1 MYKVIIVED
10 EMLVRIGLKNLIDW
24 RAYDMEVIAD
34 EPNGQ
39 AALEAFEREPPHI
52 VITDVRMP
60 LMDGIRLISEI
71 RQRDDNQTKIIILT
85 CVEDFKTVHSAL
97 TMGVAGYIMKLSM
110 NKEELGEMLTKLK
123 LELDTRKVAPVKS
136 NHNANLQMQKD
147 ELLNNYLFT
156 KRYTKE
162 EFKKYLHGFNPEISE
177 TKMFLSVIEVDRIKD
192 ARKRYGHLL
201 VNMLRNVVAESL
213 SDIRDAEGFTL
224 DGDRLAILASYRSE
238 SSELIIAENVRVMLS
253 NIQKNISQ
261 TLKLTVSIG
270 TSGQGQ
276 DFSQLLEMYT
286 QAIEAMQLKFITS
299 TDLSHDYSRIKQVMA
314 EAKSVGAD
322 RITPFAEKYEKLIGG
337 DIIAKLRDILLDSD
351 VVPSRMIN
359 KAIQWMHLTVSRL
372 SLPSSL
378 SDELLNRYI
387 KLVQES
393 ETLDEVVELLERY
406 MEDLLKGLDGISRE
420 IVRARLYIHEHYSQ
434 PFSLD
439 QVAQHVGLSSNY
451 FSHLFKK
458 ELGINF
464 VEYVVTYRV
473 DKAKELLGSTPHKL
487 YEIAELVGFNDSTYF
502 SRAFKRI
509 TGKSPMDYVKR
520 NR

>member
-39 AALEAFEREPPHI
+39 AALEAFEKDPPHI

-97 TMGVAGYIMKLSM
+97 KMGVAGYIMKLSM

-123 LELDTRKVAPVKS
+123 LELDARNAAPTKS
-136 NHNANLQMQKD
+136 IRNANLQLQKD

-156 KRYTKE
+156 KLYTKE
-162 EFKKYLHGFNPEISE
+162 EFKKYLHGFNPAISE

-201 VNMLRNVVAESL
+201 VNMLRNVVAETL
-213 SDIRDAEGFTL
+213 SDIKDAEGFTL

-238 SSELIIAENVRVMLS
+238 SSESIIAENVRVMLS
-253 NIQKNISQ
+253 NVQKNISR

-276 DFSQLLEMYT
+276 DFAQLLEMYA
-286 QAIEAMQLKFITS
+286 QAIEAMQLKFITAIG
-299 TDLSHDYSRIKQVMA
+299 LSHDHGRIKQVLA

-322 RITPFAEKYEKLIGG
+322 RITPFAAKYEKLIGG
-337 DIIAKLRDILLDSD
+337 DIIAKWVEIFLDSD

-359 KAIQWMHLTVSRL
+359 KAIQ
-372 SLPSSL
+372 
-378 SDELLNRYI
+378 
-387 KLVQES
+387 
-393 ETLDEVVELLERY
+393 
-406 MEDLLKGLDGISRE
+406 
-420 IVRARLYIHEHYSQ
+420 
-434 PFSLD
+434 
-439 QVAQHVGLSSNY
+439 
-451 FSHLFKK
+451 
-458 ELGINF
+458 
-464 VEYVVTYRV
+464 
-473 DKAKELLGSTPHKL
+473 
-487 YEIAELVGFNDSTYF
+487 
-502 SRAFKRI
+502 
-509 TGKSPMDYVKR
+509 
-520 NR
+520 